1 MGKLTEHMHLLA
13 TGQSRKYDAEQQ
25 GALAADVSHAR
36 AETEAL
42 IRRVGGGLLYR
53 RPGDSSATLEGT
65 GKMKEAVGWHV
76 LITGPIKEPDEAL
89 AFVNECVGF
98 RTS

>member
-1 MGKLTEHMHLLA
+1 MHLLA

-25 GALAADVSHAR
+25 GALAADVSHAH

-53 RPGDSSATLEGT
+53 RPGDSSATLEGNRQ
-65 GKMKEAVGWHV
+65 
-76 LITGPIKEPDEAL
+76 DEGSHRMA
-89 AFVNECVGF
+89 CVDH
-98 RTS
+98 RTDQGAG